1 MDGETCDGADGL
13 DRYFDRYF
21 WLPGGGIDIRIDR
34 IYQTARAYLGTD
46 VERTVIFE
54 DALYAARTVS
64 AAGFKL
70 VGIRDA
76 WEPGQKELSS
86 LADLYLDWEN

>member
-1 MDGETCDGADGL
+1 M
-13 DRYFDRYF
+13 
-21 WLPGGGIDIRIDR
+21 
-34 IYQTARAYLGTD
+34 
-46 VERTVIFE
+46 IFE